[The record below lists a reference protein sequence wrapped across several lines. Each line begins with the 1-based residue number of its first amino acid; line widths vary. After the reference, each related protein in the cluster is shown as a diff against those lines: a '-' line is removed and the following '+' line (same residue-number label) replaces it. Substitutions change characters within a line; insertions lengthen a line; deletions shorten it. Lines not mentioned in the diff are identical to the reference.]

1 MAAYADWVANFIA
14 QNDVAD
20 YQLIGHSMG
29 GKIALAH
36 AVRRPLGL
44 RRLVLLAPSPPTP
57 EPISAADRAAA
68 MLAFGQAAQ
77 AGKTFRTITQSLLPE
92 PLHRLVTADNLRTTR
107 ASWDAWLQG
116 GSREDISFLMPA
128 VAVPCALLAG
138 AQDRAIT
145 VATQRRETLPYLP
158 AGTSLHV
165 VPGAGYLLP
174 LEAPAAVAA
183 LVVK

>member
-1 MAAYADWVANFIA
+1 
-14 QNDVAD
+14 
-20 YQLIGHSMG
+20 
-29 GKIALAH
+29 
-36 AVRRPLGL
+36 
-44 RRLVLLAPSPPTP
+44 
-57 EPISAADRAAA
+57 

-77 AGKTFRTITQSLLPE
+77 AEKTFRTITQSLLPE